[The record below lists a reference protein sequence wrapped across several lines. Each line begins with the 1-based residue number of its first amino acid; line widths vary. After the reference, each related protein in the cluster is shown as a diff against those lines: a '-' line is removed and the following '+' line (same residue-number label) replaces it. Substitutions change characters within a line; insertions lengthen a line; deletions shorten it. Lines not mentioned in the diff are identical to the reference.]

1 MVSKMKIKI
10 GDKEIKCNADSFE
23 ISYNLTSDVPRSL
36 KRDNTPIKFERS
48 NNCEGCKYLEIVL
61 QNVNGEIMHCGFTC
75 KKTSMRADTIIET
88 SKCYLY
94 TLM

>member
-1 MVSKMKIKI
+1 MKIKI
-10 GDKEIKCNADSFE
+10 GDKEIKCNAE
-23 ISYNLTSDVPRSL
+23 ISYNLTSDVPYSL
-36 KRDNTPIKFERS
+36 KSDTTPIKFEIS

-61 QNVNGEIMHCGFTC
+61 QNVNGEIMHCGYAC
-75 KKTSMRADTIIET
+75 KKTSMRADVIAET